1 MTLGAGEVAA
11 VTWGVIGCGGDAGC
25 RRLQPVLSP
34 DRERAG
40 YGLPSG
46 SAVPELEAPREG
58 ARQDGKG
65 RMPGV
70 VRGPLYVRQKFF
82 EPPVLFRRLAKPPF
96 YGYGAYRGRNQE
108 WNTVNRM
115 GGGSMDS
122 ALPPHEGSP
131 LNSSGL
137 SFFWLSH
144 HPRYFSGIRSGTR
157 RRSARWGISSPPYP
171 FGMRH
176 TVAHLFRP

>member
-1 MTLGAGEVAA
+1 MLA
-11 VTWGVIGCGGDAGC
+11 V

-46 SAVPELEAPREG
+46 SAVPELEATREG

-82 EPPVLFRRLAKPPF
+82 EPLVLFRRLAADVTKNGIQSIGWEGEAWIRP
-96 YGYGAYRGRNQE
+96 YR
-108 WNTVNRM
+108 RM
-115 GGGSMDS
+115 K
-122 ALPPHEGSP
+122 A
-131 LNSSGL
+131 
-137 SFFWLSH
+137 
-144 HPRYFSGIRSGTR
+144 
-157 RRSARWGISSPPYP
+157 AR
-171 FGMRH
+171 
-176 TVAHLFRP
+176 

>member
-11 VTWGVIGCGGDAGC
+11 VHREYIGWGGDAGC

-46 SAVPELEAPREG
+46 NAVPDLEATREG

-70 VRGPLYVRQKFF
+70 VWGPLYVRQKFF
-82 EPPVLFRRLAKPPF
+82 EPPGLFLDPSQQPLPF
-96 YGYGAYRGRNQE
+96 VPARHNMLLSELWYLMLCIHYPLYFSHLLMDTARAADVTKNGIQSIGC
-108 WNTVNRM
+108 

-137 SFFWLSH
+137 SFFWLSY
-144 HPRYFSGIRSGTR
+144 HPR
-157 RRSARWGISSPPYP
+157 
-171 FGMRH
+171 
-176 TVAHLFRP
+176 

>member
-1 MTLGAGEVAA
+1 MLA
-11 VTWGVIGCGGDAGC
+11 V

-46 SAVPELEAPREG
+46 SAVPELEATREG

-82 EPPVLFRRLAKPPF
+82 EPRCCF
-96 YGYGAYRGRNQE
+96 
-108 WNTVNRM
+108 
-115 GGGSMDS
+115 
-122 ALPPHEGSP
+122 EGSP
-131 LNSSGL
+131 SLRFMDTARTADVTKN
-137 SFFWLSH
+137 
-144 HPRYFSGIRSGTR
+144 GIQSIGWEGEAWIRPYR
-157 RRSARWGISSPPYP
+157 RMKAAR
-171 FGMRH
+171 
-176 TVAHLFRP
+176 

>member
-11 VTWGVIGCGGDAGC
+11 VTWGVIGCGGYAGC

-46 SAVPELEAPREG
+46 NAVPELEATREG

-96 YGYGAYRGRNQE
+96 YVYGAYRGRNQE

-115 GGGSMDS
+115 GGE
-122 ALPPHEGSP
+122 A
-131 LNSSGL
+131 
-137 SFFWLSH
+137 W
-144 HPRYFSGIRSGTR
+144 IRPYR
-157 RRSARWGISSPPYP
+157 RMKAAR
-171 FGMRH
+171 
-176 TVAHLFRP
+176 

>member
-46 SAVPELEAPREG
+46 NAVPELEATREG

-115 GGGSMDS
+115 GGE
-122 ALPPHEGSP
+122 A
-131 LNSSGL
+131 
-137 SFFWLSH
+137 W
-144 HPRYFSGIRSGTR
+144 IRPYR
-157 RRSARWGISSPPYP
+157 RMKAAR
-171 FGMRH
+171 
-176 TVAHLFRP
+176 

>member
-1 MTLGAGEVAA
+1 MGRRCWLF
-11 VTWGVIGCGGDAGC
+11 GVFSPFYHQIG
-25 RRLQPVLSP
+25 
-34 DRERAG
+34 ERAG

-46 SAVPELEAPREG
+46 SAVPELEATREG

-96 YGYGAYRGRNQE
+96 YGYGVYRGRNQE

-137 SFFWLSH
+137 SLYKKKTS
-144 HPRYFSGIRSGTR
+144 R
-157 RRSARWGISSPPYP
+157 
-171 FGMRH
+171 
-176 TVAHLFRP
+176 

>member
-1 MTLGAGEVAA
+1 MLA
-11 VTWGVIGCGGDAGC
+11 V

-46 SAVPELEAPREG
+46 SAVPELEATREG

-115 GGGSMDS
+115 WRGKHGFG
-122 ALPPHEGSP
+122 PP
-131 LNSSGL
+131 
-137 SFFWLSH
+137 
-144 HPRYFSGIRSGTR
+144 
-157 RRSARWGISSPPYP
+157 A
-171 FGMRH
+171 
-176 TVAHLFRP
+176 A

>member
-46 SAVPELEAPREG
+46 NAVPELEATREG

-70 VRGPLYVRQKFF
+70 VRGLLYVRQKFF
-82 EPPVLFRRLAKPPF
+82 EPRCCF
-96 YGYGAYRGRNQE
+96 
-108 WNTVNRM
+108 
-115 GGGSMDS
+115 
-122 ALPPHEGSP
+122 EGSP
-131 LNSSGL
+131 SLRFMDTARTADVTKN
-137 SFFWLSH
+137 
-144 HPRYFSGIRSGTR
+144 GIQSIGWEGEAWIRPSR
-157 RRSARWGISSPPYP
+157 RMKAAR
-171 FGMRH
+171 
-176 TVAHLFRP
+176 

>member
-11 VTWGVIGCGGDAGC
+11 VHREYIGWGGDAGC
-25 RRLQPVLSP
+25 RHLQPVLSP

-46 SAVPELEAPREG
+46 SAVPELEATREG

-70 VRGPLYVRQKFF
+70 VRGLLYVRQKFF

-144 HPRYFSGIRSGTR
+144 HPR
-157 RRSARWGISSPPYP
+157 
-171 FGMRH
+171 
-176 TVAHLFRP
+176 

>member
-46 SAVPELEAPREG
+46 NAVPELEATREG

-96 YGYGAYRGRNQE
+96 YGYGLCNE
-108 WNTVNRM
+108 
-115 GGGSMDS
+115 
-122 ALPPHEGSP
+122 H
-131 LNSSGL
+131 
-137 SFFWLSH
+137 SH
-144 HPRYFSGIRSGTR
+144 AGIKFNELG
-157 RRSARWGISSPPYP
+157 
-171 FGMRH
+171 
-176 TVAHLFRP
+176 

>member
-11 VTWGVIGCGGDAGC
+11 VHREYIGWGGDAGC
-25 RRLQPVLSP
+25 RHLQPVLSP

-46 SAVPELEAPREG
+46 SAVPELEATREG

-96 YGYGAYRGRNQE
+96 YGYGLCNE
-108 WNTVNRM
+108 
-115 GGGSMDS
+115 
-122 ALPPHEGSP
+122 H
-131 LNSSGL
+131 
-137 SFFWLSH
+137 SH
-144 HPRYFSGIRSGTR
+144 AGIKFNELG
-157 RRSARWGISSPPYP
+157 
-171 FGMRH
+171 
-176 TVAHLFRP
+176 